1 MKKNFF
7 WWLFLFIFLTTF
19 YFDFSKTSLS
29 KLFTIKNFQIH
40 NIENTDI
47 DLVYSKLEKF
57 KNINIF
63 LIKNNEIASS
73 ITDLDFVKD
82 IGIKKIYPD
91 KIEININE
99 HKIVAVISNN
109 EKKYMLSKEGHVIE
123 NYNDKFN
130 SLPVIYGKNTENY
143 FPDFYKLLN
152 DINFNL
158 NKIKYFKYFESN
170 RWDIFLKDG
179 KLIKLSSDKSEA
191 KESLANFIAIYS
203 DKKFEEY
210 KIFDFRVKNQL
221 ILK

>member
-1 MKKNFF
+1 MKKKFF
-7 WWLFLFIFLTTF
+7 LWLFLFIFLTTF
-19 YFDFSKTSLS
+19 YFDLSKTNVSEF
-29 KLFTIKNFQIH
+29 FTIKNFTIK
-40 NIENTDI
+40 NTENTDI
-47 DLVYSKLEKF
+47 DLAYSKLEKF
-57 KNINIF
+57 KNNNIF
-63 LIKNNEIASS
+63 LINNDEIAST

-99 HKIVAVISNN
+99 HKIVAVISNKEN
-109 EKKYMLSKEGHVIE
+109 KYILSKEGHIIK

-130 SLPVIYGKNTENY
+130 SLPLIYGKNTENY
-143 FPDFYKLLN
+143 FPYFYKLLN

-158 NKIKYFKYFESN
+158 NKIKYLKYFESN

-179 KLIKLSSDKSEA
+179 KLIKLPSNKSEV
-191 KESLANFIAIYS
+191 KETLANFIAVYS
-203 DKKFEEY
+203 DKKFEQY

>member
-7 WWLFLFIFLTTF
+7 WWLFLLIFLTTF

-29 KLFTIKNFQIH
+29 EFFIIKNFEIK
-40 NIENTDI
+40 NTENTDI

-57 KNINIF
+57 KYNNIF
-63 LIKNNEIASS
+63 LINNDEIATS
-73 ITDLDFVKD
+73 ITNLDFVKD

-99 HKIVAVISNN
+99 HKIIAVISNKEN
-109 EKKYMLSKEGHVIE
+109 KYMLSKEGYIIE
-123 NYNDKFN
+123 NYNDKFK
-130 SLPVIYGKNTENY
+130 SLPIIYGKNTENY
-143 FPDFYKLLN
+143 FPHFYKLLN

-203 DKKFEEY
+203 DKKFEQY

>member
-7 WWLFLFIFLTTF
+7 LWLFLFIFLTTF
-19 YFDFSKTSLS
+19 YFDLSKTNVSEF
-29 KLFTIKNFQIH
+29 FTVKNFVIKNT
-40 NIENTDI
+40 ENTNI
-47 DLVYSKLEKF
+47 DLAYTKLEKF
-57 KNINIF
+57 KNNNIF
-63 LIKNNEIASS
+63 LISSDEIASI

-99 HKIVAVISNN
+99 HKIVAVISNKEN
-109 EKKYMLSKEGHVIE
+109 KYILSEEGHIIE

-130 SLPVIYGKNTENY
+130 SLPLIYGKNIENY
-143 FPDFYKLLN
+143 FPYFYKLLN
-152 DINFNL
+152 DINFDL
-158 NKIKYFKYFESN
+158 SKIKYLKYFESN

-191 KESLANFIAIYS
+191 KESLVNFLTIYS
-203 DKKFEEY
+203 DKKFKQY

>member
-1 MKKNFF
+1 MKKKLFL
-7 WWLFLFIFLTTF
+7 WTFLFIFLTTF
-19 YFDFSKTSLS
+19 YFDLSKTNVSEF
-29 KLFTIKNFQIH
+29 FTIKNFVIK
-40 NIENTDI
+40 NTENTDI
-47 DLVYSKLEKF
+47 DLAYSKLEKF
-57 KNINIF
+57 KNNNIF
-63 LIKNNEIASS
+63 LINNDEIGSI

-99 HKIVAVISNN
+99 HKIVAVISNKEN
-109 EKKYMLSKEGHVIE
+109 KYILSEEGHIIE

-143 FPDFYKLLN
+143 FPYFYKLLN
-152 DINFNL
+152 EINFDL
-158 NKIKYFKYFESN
+158 SKIKYLKYFESN

-191 KESLANFIAIYS
+191 KESLTNFIAIYS
-203 DKKFEEY
+203 DKKFEQY

-221 ILK
+221 IIK

>member
-40 NIENTDI
+40 NTENTDI

-179 KLIKLSSDKSEA
+179 KLIKLSSKESEV
-191 KESLANFIAIYS
+191 KESLANFIAVYS
-203 DKKFEEY
+203 DKKFEKY

>member
-109 EKKYMLSKEGHVIE
+109 EKKYMLSKEGYVIE

-179 KLIKLSSDKSEA
+179 KLIKLSSKESEV
-191 KESLANFIAIYS
+191 KESLANFIAVYS
-203 DKKFEEY
+203 DKKFDQY

>member
-40 NIENTDI
+40 NTENTDI

-179 KLIKLSSDKSEA
+179 KLIKLSSKESEV
-191 KESLANFIAIYS
+191 KESLANFIAVYS
-203 DKKFEEY
+203 DKKFEQY

>member
-1 MKKNFF
+1 MKKKLFL
-7 WWLFLFIFLTTF
+7 WTFLFIFLTTF
-19 YFDFSKTSLS
+19 YFDFSKTNVSEF
-29 KLFTIKNFQIH
+29 FTIKNFVIK
-40 NIENTDI
+40 NTENTDI
-47 DLVYSKLEKF
+47 DLAYSKLEKF
-57 KNINIF
+57 KNNNIF
-63 LIKNNEIASS
+63 LINNDEIGSI

-99 HKIVAVISNN
+99 HKIVAVISNKEN
-109 EKKYMLSKEGHVIE
+109 KYILSEEGHIIE

-130 SLPVIYGKNTENY
+130 SLPLIYGKNTENY
-143 FPDFYKLLN
+143 FPYFYKLLN
-152 DINFNL
+152 EINFDL
-158 NKIKYFKYFESN
+158 SKIKYLKYFESN

-191 KESLANFIAIYS
+191 KESLTNFIAIYS
-203 DKKFEEY
+203 DKKFEQY

>member
-7 WWLFLFIFLTTF
+7 LWLFLFIFLTTF

-40 NIENTDI
+40 NTENTDI

-57 KNINIF
+57 KNNSIF
-63 LIKNNEIASS
+63 LINNDEIASS
-73 ITDLDFVKD
+73 ITDLDFVKNV
-82 IGIKKIYPD
+82 GIKKIYPD
-91 KIEININE
+91 KIKININE

-109 EKKYMLSKEGHVIE
+109 KNKYMLSKEGHIIE

-130 SLPVIYGKNTENY
+130 SLPIIYGKNTENY
-143 FPDFYKLLN
+143 FPYFYKLLN
-152 DINFNL
+152 DINFDL
-158 NKIKYFKYFESN
+158 SKIKYLKYFESN

-191 KESLANFIAIYS
+191 KESLTNFIAIYS
-203 DKKFEEY
+203 DKNFEKY

>member
-1 MKKNFF
+1 MKKKLFL
-7 WWLFLFIFLTTF
+7 WTFLFIFLTTF
-19 YFDFSKTSLS
+19 YFDFSKTNVSEF
-29 KLFTIKNFQIH
+29 FTIKNFVIK
-40 NIENTDI
+40 NTENTDI
-47 DLVYSKLEKF
+47 DLAYSKLEKF
-57 KNINIF
+57 KNNNIF
-63 LIKNNEIASS
+63 LINNDEIGSI

-99 HKIVAVISNN
+99 HKIVAVISNKEN
-109 EKKYMLSKEGHVIE
+109 KYILSEEGHIIE

-143 FPDFYKLLN
+143 FPYFYKLLN
-152 DINFNL
+152 EINFDL
-158 NKIKYFKYFESN
+158 SKIKYLKYFESN
-170 RWDIFLKDG
+170 RWDILLKDG

-191 KESLANFIAIYS
+191 KESLTNFIAIYS
-203 DKKFEEY
+203 DKKFEQY